1 MCEFQSW
8 HRLETSGRCSEV
20 NWKMLF
26 PTLYCQIE
34 KNTVQG
40 TFLLTS
46 LQQCITVHWSLQ
58 IFAVQYD
65 LQCSALHTVQCNAQ
79 CGAKCKMQCGAISK
93 AVQCKKQNVK
103 CSPVCTA
110 GTSADRHAVLA
121 AYICSTFCQ
130 TLCPVKTTM
139 KVGLYLVLLNL
150 HTTLEQCTNSAC
162 PMIIDH
168 AKFKLLFFRL
178 CSSLPALPALPLP
191 G

>member
-1 MCEFQSW
+1 MKCATENKVSTRLQRMCEFQSW

-58 IFAVQYD
+58 IFAVQCNI
-65 LQCSALHTVQCNAQ
+65 QCSALHTVQCNAH
-79 CGAKCKMQCGAISK
+79 CGAKCKMQCSVISK

-110 GTSADRHAVLA
+110 GTSTESALQTGMQFWRHIYVPL
-121 AYICSTFCQ
+121 
-130 TLCPVKTTM
+130 
-139 KVGLYLVLLNL
+139 
-150 HTTLEQCTNSAC
+150 SA
-162 PMIIDH
+162 
-168 AKFKLLFFRL
+168 KL
-178 CSSLPALPALPLP
+178 SVQ
-191 G
+191 